1 MSDQKR
7 KDTDPSGDQG
17 GAAVSEG
24 GSGSLDPATSGG
36 GADAVPD
43 TPDVNTEVAD
53 GVDINES
60 TEHGE
65 APSSVDPDQPD

>member
-1 MSDQKR
+1 MRDQKHN
-7 KDTDPSGDQG
+7 DTDPSGDQG

-53 GVDINES
+53 AVDINES
-60 TEHGE
+60 SEHGE
-65 APSSVDPDQPD
+65 APSSKDADEPD